1 MHVNNLP
8 ALYPGNQVQ
17 LQALQFYLSTTIGTK
32 VLKNI

>member
-1 MHVNNLP
+1 MHVNNLH

-17 LQALQFYLSTTIGTK
+17 LQALQLHFKTTIGTK